1 MYHRTSLPL
10 TQSRWCTQLHT
21 TSVLDH
27 PAARELQPQWLSAG
41 CDLPAK
47 CSPTASSHDVST
59 TLLPIQS
66 LRRHTMH
73 ASPSPSS
80 ATDISV
86 PPTATLPTS
95 IVSESHSQQILP
107 HIPCM
112 PRIKITVALT
122 NHTADLL
129 QQKASHG
136 CSKGYP
142 AYAQQSTPTPTSTRP
157 HISPDSNTSRS
168 DSRLG
173 TPTSQYILERKRGC
187 WAHRQCLCPLICTTL
202 SLHGII
208 HAHVAIWHS
217 LPRREGVP
225 LLS

>member
-47 CSPTASSHDVST
+47 CSPTRGAVRLRPMT
-59 TLLPIQS
+59 YLL
-66 LRRHTMH
+66 LF
-73 ASPSPSS
+73 SPSRAFAATPCMPAQAQAQQLTS
-80 ATDISV
+80 ASR
-86 PPTATLPTS
+86 PQQHCQPS

-129 QQKASHG
+129 QQKALSHG

-142 AYAQQSTPTPTSTRP
+142 AYAQQSTPRHPPAPTSVLTAT
-157 HISPDSNTSRS
+157 H
-168 DSRLG
+168 
-173 TPTSQYILERKRGC
+173 
-187 WAHRQCLCPLICTTL
+187 
-202 SLHGII
+202 
-208 HAHVAIWHS
+208 HAATAA
-217 LPRREGVP
+217 
-225 LLS
+225 